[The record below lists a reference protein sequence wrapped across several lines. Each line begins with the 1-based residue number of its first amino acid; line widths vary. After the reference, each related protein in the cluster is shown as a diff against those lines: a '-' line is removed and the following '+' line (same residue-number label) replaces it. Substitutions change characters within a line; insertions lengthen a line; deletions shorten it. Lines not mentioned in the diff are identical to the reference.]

1 MTEAMARSGARRPG
15 PLAIILVL
23 ALFAALMVLGTWQV
37 ERLAWKESL
46 LATITER
53 MAASPVPLDEII
65 AIKAD
70 GGDIEY
76 RQTRLEGRFLNDR
89 EQFFFATYNGNTGYY
104 VYTPLERAD
113 GSVIL
118 VNRGFVPVDD
128 KDPARRPEG
137 ELSGEVSV
145 TGLARDRLDEKPS
158 SMVPDNDP
166 AQNIFFWKDLDAMAM
181 NAGIDKADGKLI
193 DFFVDADATP
203 NPGGLPV
210 GGVTIIDMPNNHLQ
224 YAVTWYGLGLALL
237 AVSGVILFR
246 KPQEPDAE

>member
-1 MTEAMARSGARRPG
+1 MVDATARRGARRPG

-23 ALFAALMVLGTWQV
+23 ALFAVLMVLGTWQV
-37 ERLAWKESL
+37 RRLAWKEGL
-46 LATITER
+46 LATISER

-65 AIKAD
+65 AIKAG

-76 RQTRLEGRFLNDR
+76 RRTQLEGHFLNDR
-89 EQFFFATYNGNTGYY
+89 EQFFFATYDGATGYY
-104 VYTPLERAD
+104 VYTPLKRSD
-113 GSVIL
+113 GSMIF

-128 KDPARRPEG
+128 KDPATRPEG
-137 ELSGEVSV
+137 ELAGEVSI
-145 TGLARDRLDEKPS
+145 TGLARDRLSEKPS

-166 AQNIFFWKDLDAMAM
+166 AKNIFFWKDLDAMAR
-181 NAGIDKADGKLI
+181 NAGIPSDGKLI
-193 DFFVDADATP
+193 NFFVDADATP

-246 KPQEPDAE
+246 KPQQPDAG

>member
-1 MTEAMARSGARRPG
+1 MTEATVRSGARRPG
-15 PLAIILVL
+15 PLAIVLVL

-37 ERLAWKESL
+37 KRLAWKESL

-65 AIKAD
+65 AIKAE

-76 RQTRLEGRFLNDR
+76 RRTRLEGRFLNDR

-113 GSVIL
+113 GSVIF

-166 AQNIFFWKDLDAMAM
+166 AQNIFFWKDLDAMAA
-181 NAGIDKADGKLI
+181 NAGIDTADGKLI
-193 DFFVDADATP
+193 DFFVDADATA

>member
-1 MTEAMARSGARRPG
+1 MTEATARQAARRPG

-37 ERLAWKESL
+37 KRLAWKESL

-65 AIKAD
+65 AIKAE

-89 EQFFFATYNGNTGYY
+89 EQFFFATYNGNTGFY

-193 DFFVDADATP
+193 DFFVDADATA

-237 AVSGVILFR
+237 AVSGGILFR